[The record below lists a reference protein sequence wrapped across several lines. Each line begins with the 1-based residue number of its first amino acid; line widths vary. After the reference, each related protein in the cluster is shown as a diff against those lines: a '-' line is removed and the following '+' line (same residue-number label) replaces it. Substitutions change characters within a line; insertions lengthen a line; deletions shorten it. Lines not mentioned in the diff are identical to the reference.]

1 MGGQELDKTTKGT
14 EPKDEPTTLI
24 PTGITPS
31 MLGDMT
37 SHQERV
43 NLGSFDATFGLTAD
57 RNRGIFPNGPESP
70 LFGVNRVK
78 VDFNQDYFSRAS
90 QLNVNEPWSLT
101 TSPFMSRLQE
111 SVQVRQGSAWAQTLS
126 ELGIEPVEAMVF
138 LTPGQEWGYLTMAS
152 GETKYQIAGGLDG
165 PMRISVANSQ
175 ELQDFV
181 SWLNTGVQLNS
192 LSVVTDGTRA
202 KFEPVILFDSEMG
215 QSITVGSSMDALIE
229 RLTGQAPRYNHMLS
243 GSGMNLEELGL
254 SNTAF
259 SLNSFEI
266 GRSLATEVKLRS
278 SLGREFSLLLATEGD
293 RNLVG
298 FRGLSENT
306 FIGKTAAHG
315 MMIQESNQFGGSD
328 HSFVGGI
335 KIQKDLSKS
344 SYTFELSGFA
354 SSIDSP
360 VSGLSRSNLTSGD
373 WNSGATLR
381 FIFSR

>member
-1 MGGQELDKTTKGT
+1 
-14 EPKDEPTTLI
+14 
-24 PTGITPS
+24 
-31 MLGDMT
+31 
-37 SHQERV
+37 
-43 NLGSFDATFGLTAD
+43 
-57 RNRGIFPNGPESP
+57 
-70 LFGVNRVK
+70 
-78 VDFNQDYFSRAS
+78 
-90 QLNVNEPWSLT
+90 
-101 TSPFMSRLQE
+101 
-111 SVQVRQGSAWAQTLS
+111 
-126 ELGIEPVEAMVF
+126 
-138 LTPGQEWGYLTMAS
+138 
-152 GETKYQIAGGLDG
+152 
-165 PMRISVANSQ
+165 
-175 ELQDFV
+175 
-181 SWLNTGVQLNS
+181 
-192 LSVVTDGTRA
+192 
-202 KFEPVILFDSEMG
+202 
-215 QSITVGSSMDALIE
+215 
-229 RLTGQAPRYNHMLS
+229 MLS

-298 FRGLSENT
+298 FRGLSEDT